1 MTTAPLHI
9 VQVANFY
16 GPRSGGLRT
25 CLQALGRG
33 YLAAGQHFS
42 AVVPGEQDATVET
55 DFGTLHTVRSPVV
68 RLLGDYRVIV
78 RTRSVRRLLERLGP
92 DRLEVSD
99 RSTLH
104 GLGIWAGRRGIPTV
118 FFAHERLDG
127 VLSSV
132 GVPAGPARRLAD
144 LRNRR
149 TAGSFGQVV
158 ATTSF
163 AAVEFE
169 RIGATNL
176 RRVPLGVD
184 LSAHAAADGS
194 WGAQASEGSRT
205 LQLLVCSRLSV
216 EKQVELAV
224 QALIELR
231 RRGVDAQLTVV
242 GDGPQRQRLER
253 LAAGHPVRFL
263 GFVTDRAEVAAR
275 QRAADIALAPGPIET
290 FGLAALECLA
300 AGTPVVVN
308 AASALPEVI
317 GDDPAVGRAASGDPE
332 SFADA
337 VLALAAAGRSA
348 AARAR
353 AEQFPWSRTIDEMLL
368 VHRIGSVLRA

>member
-1 MTTAPLHI
+1 MSAAPLHI

-33 YLAAGQHFS
+33 YLAAGHHFS
-42 AVVPGEQDATVET
+42 AVVPGEQDARLET
-55 DFGTLHTVRSPVV
+55 DFGTVYTVASPVV

-78 RTRSVRRLLERLGP
+78 RTQSVRRLLEQLGP

-104 GLGIWAGRRGIPTV
+104 GLGTWARQRGVPTV

-127 VLSSV
+127 VLASV
-132 GVPAGPARRLAD
+132 GIPAGPARRLAD

-149 TAGSFGQVV
+149 TATSFGQVV

-169 RIGATNL
+169 RIGATNV

-184 LSAHAAADGS
+184 LSAQVAVDS
-194 WGAQASEGSRT
+194 SRVPASGRNRT
-205 LQLLVCSRLSV
+205 LELLVCSRLSV

-224 QALIELR
+224 RALIVLR
-231 RRGVDAQLTVV
+231 RRGVDAHLTVV

-337 VLALAAAGRSA
+337 VLTLAAAGRST

-353 AEQFPWSRTIDEMLL
+353 AEQFPWSRTIDEMLS
-368 VHRIGSVLRA
+368 VHRIGSELRA

>member
-1 MTTAPLHI
+1 MSAEPLHI

-33 YLAAGQHFS
+33 YLAAGLRFS
-42 AVVPGEQDATVET
+42 AVVPGEQDARVET
-55 DFGTLHTVRSPVV
+55 DFGTLYTVRSPVV

-78 RTRSVRRLLERLGP
+78 RTRSVHRLLERLGP

-104 GLGIWAGRRGIPTV
+104 GLGTWARRRGVPTV

-127 VLSSV
+127 VLASV
-132 GVPAGPARRLAD
+132 GVPAGLVGRLAD

-149 TAGSFGQVV
+149 TATSFSHVV
-158 ATTSF
+158 ATTAF

-184 LSAHAAADGS
+184 LSAHVAADS
-194 WGAQASEGSRT
+194 SRAPDRSRT
-205 LQLLVCSRLSV
+205 LELLVCSRLSV

-224 QALIELR
+224 RALIVLR
-231 RRGVDAQLTVV
+231 RRGVDANLTVV

-317 GDDPAVGRAASGDPE
+317 GDDPAVGRAAPGDPE
-332 SFADA
+332 AFADA
-337 VLALAAAGRSA
+337 VLALAVAGRSA

-353 AEQFPWSRTIDEMLL
+353 AEQFPWSRTIDEMLI
-368 VHRIGSVLRA
+368 VHRIGSALRA